1 LTLWVSERR
10 KKRHVQEE
18 SPEQPPEQ
26 AQSRA
31 TTSIMSMLVSNK
43 LIVAVFSIFYL
54 SYVILFGLAL
64 NKWNPDELGH
74 CYRYHLVA
82 LPDSSHPHVDKIY
95 LGVTCYYMFSLLVLC
110 VTLAQ
115 LDQAAIYSRSQKYS
129 TTETPCGPADVLIYL
144 LLLGFV
150 LAMRLAVVS
159 TALLQFPLHLYMV
172 IALRVSNEK
181 YLEGDSEDAW
191 GFGQVVALILV
202 IPVLRECANGY
213 TGKDSNSPG

>member
-1 LTLWVSERR
+1 M
-10 KKRHVQEE
+10 
-18 SPEQPPEQ
+18 
-26 AQSRA
+26 
-31 TTSIMSMLVSNK
+31 SILVSNK
-43 LIVAVFSIFYL
+43 LIVAAFCIFYL
-54 SYVILFGLAL
+54 AYVILFGMAL

-95 LGVTCYYMFSLLVLC
+95 LGITCYYMFSLLFLC
-110 VTLAQ
+110 VILAQ
-115 LDQAAIYSRSQKYS
+115 VDQAVIYGISQKYS
-129 TTETPCGPADVLIYL
+129 TTETPCGPADVMIYL
-144 LLLGFV
+144 LLVGLV
-150 LAMRLAVVS
+150 WLMRFAVVS